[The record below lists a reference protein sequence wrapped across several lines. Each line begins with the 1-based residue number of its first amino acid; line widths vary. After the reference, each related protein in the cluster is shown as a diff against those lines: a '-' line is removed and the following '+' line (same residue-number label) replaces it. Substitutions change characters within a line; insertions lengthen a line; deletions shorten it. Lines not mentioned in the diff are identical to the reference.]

1 MKYLRYKLDHHDS
14 DKGIVKGSSSNFGN
28 IDAYRDVVEHGA
40 FDVTLSKKD
49 LSEIKFLFQ
58 HNSNEAI
65 GEHLSLVPDK
75 EGLKQVSQ
83 LILNDHVPTA
93 DKANSLA
100 KRGILDG
107 LSIGYNPVVE
117 EFDRENNINRIK
129 EIDLMEI
136 SMVMFP
142 ANTLSRITDVKSVKD
157 LAEYKR
163 RIENILREAGCS
175 EKEALDIVCSGIKA
189 ELMNV
194 PGDPGYSEDELA
206 ELAQLFNSQQ
216 LKMAAY
222 HAA

>member
-14 DKGIVKGSSSNFGN
+14 DKGIIKGSSSNFGN
-28 IDAYRDVVEHGA
+28 MDAYRDVVEHGA

-49 LSEIKFLFQ
+49 LSEIKFLYQ

-65 GEHLSLVPDK
+65 GEHLSLEPDRV
-75 EGLKQVSQ
+75 GLKNVSQ

-107 LSIGYNPVVE
+107 LSIGYIPVVE

-136 SMVMFP
+136 SMVLFP
-142 ANTLSRITDVKSVKD
+142 ANTLSRITDVKSIKD

-163 RIENILREAGCS
+163 RVESILREAGYS
-175 EKEALDIVCSGIKA
+175 GKEALDIVIGGVKA
-189 ELMNV
+189 ELMNE
-194 PGDPGYSEDELA
+194 PGDPSYSTDEVA
-206 ELAQLFNSQQ
+206 DLAQLFKSQQ

-222 HAA
+222 KVA